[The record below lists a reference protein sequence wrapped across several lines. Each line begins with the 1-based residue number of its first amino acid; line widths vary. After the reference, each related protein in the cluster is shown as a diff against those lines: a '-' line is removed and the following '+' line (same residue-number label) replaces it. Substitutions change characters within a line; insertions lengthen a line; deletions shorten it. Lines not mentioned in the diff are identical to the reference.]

1 MNEDEHT
8 HDARRMRAF
17 FVTWCGQ
24 LISFVGSGVSAFAVA
39 VHLLKTS
46 DSVTPFALM
55 TFFQTLPMM
64 LLSPIAGVL
73 IDRWDRRR
81 AMLLADI
88 GGMLTMGLLLLFVTL
103 SEAGVISLQPW
114 HFYVPVVLG
123 SCFGAFHLPAF
134 LAATALL
141 VPKQHLPRA
150 NALIDLAAG
159 VAQISAPLLAA
170 IAFSRIGLRGI
181 IFFDLLTF
189 VFATMTLLA
198 IRFREPPKAMSEQ
211 LGVYAIWQE
220 MRQGLNFIRERK
232 GLWHLLCFVASLNL
246 AWSFCILL
254 VTPLVLSFA
263 DVQALGWV
271 QTISGLG
278 MLGGGIFM
286 SVWGGPKR
294 RVHGVLGFAL
304 LSAFVLPLAALPAN
318 VPLVAIA
325 SAVFLFS
332 APPLS
337 SSAQTIWQLKVPP
350 RIQGRVFAMRRVI
363 SLSAM
368 PIAGLVAGPLADDVL
383 GPCLMPGGILEKSVG
398 RYIGTGPGRG
408 IAFMFIIVGGLL
420 LAAILTA
427 RRSKFLMN
435 VETDLPDA
443 TLSNENDAPMAPK
456 G

>member
-1 MNEDEHT
+1 MNDDVRT
-8 HDARRMRAF
+8 NNDRRMRAF

-24 LISFVGSGVSAFAVA
+24 LISFVGSGVSGFAVG
-39 VHLLKTS
+39 VHLLKTN

-55 TFFQTLPMM
+55 MFFQTLPMM

-81 AMLLADI
+81 AMLFADV
-88 GGMLTMGLLLLFVTL
+88 GGMFTMGLLLLFVTL
-103 SEAGVISLQPW
+103 SEAGTISLRPW

-134 LAATALL
+134 LAATALM

-150 NALIDLAAG
+150 NALIDLAGG

-170 IAFSRIGLRGI
+170 VAFSRIGLRGI
-181 IFFDLLTF
+181 VFFDLLTF
-189 VFATMTLLA
+189 VFATLTLLA
-198 IRFREPPKAMSEQ
+198 IRFHEPAKITSEQ
-211 LGVYAIWQE
+211 PGIYAIWHE
-220 MRQGLNFIRERK
+220 MRQGLEFIRDRK
-232 GLWHLLCFVASLNL
+232 GLWHLLCFVAVLNL

-254 VTPLVLSFA
+254 VTPLVMSFA
-263 DVQALGWV
+263 DVNALGWV

-278 MLGGGIFM
+278 VLGGSIFM

-294 RVHGVLGFAL
+294 HIHGVLGFAL
-304 LSAFVLPLAALPAN
+304 LSALVLPLAALPAS
-318 VPLVAIA
+318 VPLIA
-325 SAVFLFS
+325 AASTLFLFS

-368 PIAGLVAGPLADDVL
+368 PIAGLIAGPLADDVL

-408 IAFMFIIVGGLL
+408 IAFMFVIVGGLL

-443 TLSNENDAPMAPK
+443 TLSDENAPPVAPK